1 MKILLVDGPYLAHR
15 SYYAPYKLT
24 TNTGLSA
31 KMLHSFLRTTLS
43 LYKKFQPNKTIV
55 AWESFGTKPWRN
67 DIHPNYKQQRGAIN
81 TDYHEQVKDL
91 QMVLH
96 FLNIEQFY
104 APENE
109 ADDVIATFVFQ
120 TYQKFE
126 AFHYIFSSDKD
137 LMQLVDNTC
146 TFMYDGKTLYDKQ
159 TVKEKF
165 RVNPE
170 QIPDLLAL
178 WGDVADNIEGI
189 KGFGVAKASKLVNQ
203 YGSIEA
209 IPKTVDIDKKQA
221 LLNKKL
227 TILNHHCVLEPIP
240 NKSFKTNET
249 LITLLDKYHLNSIK
263 KDLTLYKK
271 IGGENEE
278 S

>member
-15 SYYAPYKLT
+15 SYYAPYQLT

-67 DIHPNYKQQRGAIN
+67 ELHPNYKQQRGAIK
-81 TDYHEQVKDL
+81 TDYYEQVKDL
-91 QMVLH
+91 QMILH
-96 FLNIEQFY
+96 FLNIEQLY

-109 ADDVIATFVFQ
+109 ADDVIATLVAQ

-126 AFHYIFSSDKD
+126 AVHFIFSSDKD
-137 LMQLVDNTC
+137 LMQLVDNIW

-165 RVNPE
+165 RVIPE
-170 QIPDLLAL
+170 KIPDLLAL

-189 KGFGVAKASKLVNQ
+189 KGFGMVKASKLVNQ
-203 YGSIEA
+203 YGSIED
-209 IPKTVDIDKKQA
+209 IPLTVDFDRKQA
-221 LLNKKL
+221 LINKKL
-227 TILNHHCVLEPIP
+227 TTLNHNCVLESIP
-240 NKSFKTNET
+240 NKNFKTNET
-249 LITLLDKYHLNSIK
+249 LITMLDKYHLNSII
-263 KDLTLYKK
+263 KDLNLYKK
-271 IGGENEE
+271 IGG
-278 S
+278 